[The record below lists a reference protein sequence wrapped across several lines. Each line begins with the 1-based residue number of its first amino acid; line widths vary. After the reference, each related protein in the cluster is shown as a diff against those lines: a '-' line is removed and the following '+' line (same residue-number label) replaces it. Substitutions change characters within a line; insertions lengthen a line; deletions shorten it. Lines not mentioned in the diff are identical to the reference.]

1 MKKYLL
7 LLSVVVLGL
16 SSCKKVDFVA
26 EQAAIDEAKIQA
38 YISANNIT
46 VTKDPSGIY
55 YQILKT
61 GTGAYPTATSTI
73 QVGYTGKL
81 LNGTTFEAS
90 SSAVLPLSGTI
101 KGWQVGMLKVNAGT
115 VNAGTYVPGSGG
127 RILLIIPSAM
137 AYGETG
143 SGKIPANSPL
153 VFTIDLIGVA
163 N

>member
-16 SSCKKVDFVA
+16 SACKKVDFVA

-90 SSAVLPLSGTI
+90 SSAVLPLFVLASASAPDSKSNSTEVLFPAI
-101 KGWQVGMLKVNAGT
+101 VSLCKKV
-115 VNAGTYVPGSGG
+115 
-127 RILLIIPSAM
+127 
-137 AYGETG
+137 
-143 SGKIPANSPL
+143 
-153 VFTIDLIGVA
+153 
-163 N
+163 